1 MILWE
6 RRQMKEEII
15 RYLPWC
21 GIFLCAFWFMYIL
34 HKRFVENNVWG
45 RIVKKYKDNVD
56 AKVLSEAEFVTK
68 YGAIENNS
76 LIYRLDRL
84 MLVSGIKNH
93 LRFVNGEVFFVA
105 LILAAI
111 SGFFEGS
118 IFFGNVLVGIFLACA
133 QTVILYG
140 FAMALAGKTYNQIED
155 STAIFISILSNHAK
169 GSSDIVTIMQ
179 STAVSLSGPL
189 KRVVEKFV
197 MDAESTGNV
206 DIAFDYMKESVDNRQ
221 LQTIIINLKNCM
233 HYQANYEEVLAQ
245 MMSQVTAGL
254 SAREDRKNILFSSKL
269 TLTVISIM
277 AVVIVLIIGAGLD
290 IDVKGS
296 LTGNLVGQILL
307 LITGILY
314 LMVGIKMFKTDK

>member
-1 MILWE
+1 
-6 RRQMKEEII
+6 MKEEII
-15 RYLPWC
+15 RFLPWT
-21 GIFLCAFWFMYIL
+21 GIFIFAFLFMYIL

-45 RIVKKYKDNVD
+45 RIVKKYRDNVD
-56 AKVLSEAEFVTK
+56 AKVLSEAEFVTR

-76 LIYRLDRL
+76 LVYKLDRL
-84 MLVSGIKNH
+84 MLVSGIKNR
-93 LRFVNGEVFFVA
+93 LKFVNGEVFLGA
-105 LILAAI
+105 LIAAAVA
-111 SGFFEGS
+111 GFIEGNV
-118 IFFGNVLVGIFLACA
+118 FFGNVLTGIFLACA
-133 QTVILYG
+133 QSVVLYG
-140 FAMALAGKTYNQIED
+140 TAMALAGKTYNQIED

-179 STAVSLSGPL
+179 NTAPSLSGPL
-189 KRVVEKFV
+189 KKVVEKFV

-206 DIAFDYMKESVDNRQ
+206 DIAFDYMKESIDNRQ

-245 MMSQVTAGL
+245 MMSQVAAGL

-269 TLTVISIM
+269 TLTVISVM

-296 LTGNLVGQILL
+296 LTGNLFGQILL